1 MDLYAYMLMPKLE
14 SYVKKA
20 CGELPPR
27 MRGIR
32 LMKVESADDFD
43 AIDLTCE
50 STKAFADMC
59 GQDYIY
65 IHTRCGGDYNYY
77 DYGMN
82 KWEEEH
88 GAVGFNDS
96 FDSTYR
102 DTYIPAVID
111 DEYNALIED
120 LKHMQE
126 EF

>member
-14 SYVKKA
+14 EYVKKV

-43 AIDLTCE
+43 AIDLTYE
-50 STKAFADMC
+50 STREFAERC

-65 IHTRCGGDYNYY
+65 LHTRCGGANYEHFEM
-77 DYGMN
+77 DR
-82 KWEEEH
+82 WEEEH
-88 GAVGFNDS
+88 GAVGFTDS

-120 LKHMQE
+120 LKHMKE
-126 EF
+126 ES